1 MRGRKRSEVNK
12 LAAVAYVRCS
22 TEEQH
27 LGPQA
32 QRESIEKWAKANG
45 VEVVS
50 WHEDLGVSGGLPVEK
65 RPGLLAALNAVKE
78 RGAGLLL
85 VAKRDRLARDIVA
98 AGMTERLL
106 ENLGAKVASAD
117 GVGAGDG
124 PEAFLLKS
132 IVDCFSQY
140 ERLLIKFRTRQ
151 GLAVKKSRGQRIGSV
166 PYGFSLADDGI
177 HLEPNTLEVRIIQAA
192 RTMREQRLSLRAIG
206 ERLLEAGMAP
216 RSGGAWNPKSV
227 LALLKSQVLEVA

>member
-1 MRGRKRSEVNK
+1 MRGRKRLEVNRM
-12 LAAVAYVRCS
+12 AAVAYVRCS

-65 RPGLLAALNAVKE
+65 RPGLLSALNAVKE
-78 RGAGLLL
+78 CGAGLLI

-106 ENLGAKVASAD
+106 ERLGAKVASVD

-132 IVDCFSQY
+132 IVDCFAQY
-140 ERLLIKFRTRQ
+140 ERLLIKCRTRA
-151 GLAVKKSRGQRIGSV
+151 GMAVKKSRGQRVGSI
-166 PYGFSLADDGI
+166 PYGFSLSLDGI
-177 HLEPNTLEVRIIQAA
+177 HLEPNPLEVGIIRAA
-192 RTMREQRLSLRAIG
+192 RSWREQKLSLRAIG
-206 ERLLEAGMAP
+206 ERLLEAGMVP
-216 RSGGAWNPKSV
+216 RGGGVWNPKSV
-227 LALLKSQVLEVA
+227 LALLKSQVQEVA